1 MMDPCEKVKKTSVLH
16 WMKISI
22 NSSIPDGA
30 NVVITD
36 GFK

>member
-1 MMDPCEKVKKTSVLH
+1 MDPCEKVKKTSVLH

-22 NSSIPDGA
+22 YSSIPDGA